1 MGPTG
6 KVLSVDY
13 TRTISARL
21 QLGSSSAHAAN
32 TWTISDRS
40 QLGSSSARNR
50 HMDDPRKVAA
60 RPIAWLVRVGCHVD
74 VRSTLQ
80 HACRAPRTPHARSA
94 IDVNEGRLSSTAARV
109 NACCG
114 PSAQGPRRRH
124 LPPHVRQV
132 VVEHVRTLAAPSST
146 PATAQGSRARG
157 RKSTSMNVDRAR
169 STVIEL
175 DHVENPSSIPD
186 DGSLGRT
193 SAR

>member
-6 KVLSVDY
+6 KVLVEDY

-21 QLGSSSAHAAN
+21 QLGSSPAHAAN
-32 TWTISDRS
+32 TLTISDRS

-80 HACRAPRTPHARSA
+80 HACRAPRTPHARST

-109 NACCG
+109 NSG
-114 PSAQGPRRRH
+114 RRTSAQGLPRRH
-124 LPPHVRQV
+124 LTPHVREV
-132 VVEHVRTLAAPSST
+132 VVGHVRTLTAPCST
-146 PATAQGSRARG
+146 PAVPQGSRARG
-157 RKSTSMNVDRAR
+157 RKSTSLNVDRAR
-169 STVIEL
+169 RR
-175 DHVENPSSIPD
+175 PK
-186 DGSLGRT
+186 
-193 SAR
+193 